1 MTPGLLLPAALA
13 ALAAVLIPL
22 VIHIA
27 RRNEDKPVDFAALRW
42 LRRKPRPKSRLRF
55 DEKRLLASRLLLLVL
70 LALWLAQPVL
80 FGAEGKAAYVAVA
93 PGADVSQAGQV
104 EAVPVAEYVRAHWL
118 APGFPALKEARPDG
132 AAPLAS
138 LLRQLDADL
147 PAGAPLVVVVPQVL
161 DGADAERPRLSRRVE
176 WRVVPGAA
184 PVVRTTPARV
194 PSLSIRHDETQTGGL
209 RYLRAAALA
218 WGAAGQ
224 DADLDVGGLDET
236 LPPAT
241 RKLVWLGAGSPPSS
255 TLLRWVED
263 GGTAL
268 IGSDML
274 WLEEADRVVVWR
286 DALGRPLVEATP
298 LGSGRLMRFTRRL
311 TPADMPE
318 LLETDFPA
326 QLRAVLDPP
335 TQAPTRVDA
344 ADYAPTIGAR
354 HVDPAPR
361 DLRPWLAVL
370 IGLVLLLERWL
381 ATRRK
386 RGVSP

>member
-13 ALAAVLIPL
+13 ALAALLIPL

-27 RRNEDKPVDFAALRW
+27 RRSEDRPVDFAALRW

-55 DEKRLLASRLLLLVL
+55 DEKLLLASRLLLLIL

-80 FGAEGKAAYVAVA
+80 FGGEGKTAYVAVA
-93 PGADVSQAGQV
+93 PGADLAQAGQV
-104 EAVPVAEYVRAHWL
+104 EGAPVADYARAHWL
-118 APGFPALKEARPDG
+118 APGFPTLKEDRPEG
-132 AAPLAS
+132 VAPLAS

-147 PAGAPLVVVVPQVL
+147 PAGASLIVVVLQVI

-184 PVVRTTPARV
+184 PVVRATPAPV
-194 PSLSIRHDETQTGGL
+194 PALSIRHDEARAGGL

-218 WGAAGQ
+218 WRPAGE
-224 DADLDVGGLDET
+224 DADVDVGDLDAA
-236 LPPAT
+236 LPPAK
-241 RKLVWLGAGSPPSS
+241 RKLVWLGAGSPPP
-255 TLLRWVED
+255 TLLRWVEG

-268 IGSDML
+268 VGSDML
-274 WLEEADRVVVWR
+274 FPEDADRVVVWR
-286 DALGRPLVEATP
+286 DALGRPLVEAAP
-298 LGSGRLMRFTRRL
+298 LGSGRLMRFTRPL
-311 TPADMPE
+311 TPAAMPE
-318 LLETDFPA
+318 LLEADFPA
-326 QLRAVLDPP
+326 QLRAVLDP
-335 TQAPTRVDA
+335 TTRAPTRVDA
-344 ADYAPTIGAR
+344 ADYVPTTGAR

>member
-1 MTPGLLLPAALA
+1 MTPGLLLPLALTALA
-13 ALAAVLIPL
+13 AILIPL

-27 RRNEDKPVDFAALRW
+27 RRREDKPVDFAALRW

-55 DEKRLLASRLLLLVL
+55 DEKLLLASRLLLLAL

-80 FGAEGKAAYVAVA
+80 FGAEGRAAYVAVA
-93 PGADVSQAGQV
+93 PGADLAQAGRV
-104 EAVPVAEYVRAHWL
+104 AETPVAEYARAHWL
-118 APGFPALKEARPDG
+118 APGFPALKEDRPTG
-132 AAPLAS
+132 VAPLAS

-147 PAGAPLVVVVPQVL
+147 PAGAPLIVVVPQVI

-184 PVVRTTPARV
+184 PVASVAPAPV
-194 PSLSIRHDETQTGGL
+194 PPLSIRHDGGQTGGL

-218 WGAAGQ
+218 WQPAGRE
-224 DADLDVGGLDET
+224 ADLEEGGLDAA
-236 LPPAT
+236 LPAVT
-241 RKLVWLGAGSPPSS
+241 RKLVWLGEGSPPPS
-255 TLLRWVED
+255 LLRWVED

-268 IGSDML
+268 AGSEML
-274 WLEEADRVVVWR
+274 FPEDAERVVVWR
-286 DALGRPLVEATP
+286 DALGRPLVEAAP
-298 LGSGRLMRFTRRL
+298 LGAGRLMRFTRPL
-311 TPADMPE
+311 APAAMPE
-318 LLETDFPA
+318 LLEADFPIH
-326 QLRAVLDPP
+326 LHAVLDPP
-335 TQAPTRVDA
+335 TRAPTRVDA
-344 ADYAPTIGAR
+344 ADYAPTTGAR

-370 IGLVLLLERWL
+370 IGLILLLERWL